1 MNLDDLSSIDWEGV
15 SSTEQWAKLLDALL
29 ALSPQAGNT
38 AQRNLLADTL
48 DAFADHSSSPDF
60 EIIVRLD
67 RVARRAARALRDE
80 NIDQALAELEASSG
94 EFRAIAKEIGAVTAT
109 LQKEAAVLRADR
121 LRTAVTSLT
130 DTIGA
135 LKAVSQSLG
144 ASDDIKLTAALS
156 QAMTSAQKLRGLI
169 EQNG

>member
-1 MNLDDLSSIDWEGV
+1 MNFHDLSTLDWESV
-15 SSTEQWAKLLDALL
+15 SSTEQWAKLLDTLL
-29 ALSPQAGNT
+29 ALAPQAGT
-38 AQRNLLADTL
+38 KAQRDSLADTL
-48 DAFADHSSSPDF
+48 DAFADHSSSADF
-60 EIIVRLD
+60 EIIIRLD

-109 LQKEAAVLRADR
+109 LQKETAVLRAER

-135 LKAVSQSLG
+135 LKAMSQSLG
-144 ASDDIKLTAALS
+144 ASEDARLTTALS